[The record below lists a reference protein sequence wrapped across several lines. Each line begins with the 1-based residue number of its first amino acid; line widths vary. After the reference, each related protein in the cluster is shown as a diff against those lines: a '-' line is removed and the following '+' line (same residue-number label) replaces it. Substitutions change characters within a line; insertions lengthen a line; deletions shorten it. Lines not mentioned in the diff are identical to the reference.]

1 MKLGSQHRGGQF
13 RSLHFPTIF
22 ISSPPCNWLLW
33 LGTMTRDWLE
43 RCNGWFSDLG
53 CLTWF
58 VSGFPMPSVK
68 ADTQILALLCRVHHT
83 FFRDTPTTINLGGLC
98 TAQLCPQVHTH
109 HWCPLPYRQAACGQG
124 SCQAALPSPE
134 SPRPVGTVPHW
145 HPTSPGAAGIT
156 LPPSLLWLYHC
167 PVSPASFLSSDFS
180 SQNGGNRL

>member
-1 MKLGSQHRGGQF
+1 
-13 RSLHFPTIF
+13 
-22 ISSPPCNWLLW
+22 
-33 LGTMTRDWLE
+33 
-43 RCNGWFSDLG
+43 
-53 CLTWF
+53 
-58 VSGFPMPSVK
+58 MPSVK

-98 TAQLCPQVHTH
+98 AAQLCPQVHTH

-156 LPPSLLWLYHC
+156 LPPSPLALPLPSFPSQLFIFRLFQPKWRQQTLRFSKKCPSLFSGRKSASELL
-167 PVSPASFLSSDFS
+167 
-180 SQNGGNRL
+180 